1 MSEEIVIKE
10 VPIEEAVKVN
20 STIIEFDE
28 TYDINHFSER
38 IQGRESLIIV
48 AYLNGQAVGYI
59 VGCDHYN
66 DGSFYC
72 WMAGVDPKFRRKGV
86 LTALMDYQDK
96 WAKEKGYTKIKIKT
110 RNTRREM
117 LAYLVKQGFNFI
129 EVESREDVKENRI
142 ILEKSY
148 CSH

>member
-72 WMAGVDPKFRRKGV
+72 WM
-86 LTALMDYQDK
+86 
-96 WAKEKGYTKIKIKT
+96 
-110 RNTRREM
+110 
-117 LAYLVKQGFNFI
+117 
-129 EVESREDVKENRI
+129 
-142 ILEKSY
+142 
-148 CSH
+148 